1 MLDKDS
7 ARAMQYAV
15 LWTTHVHRFMVCLG
29 KSSWLEIQHM
39 VAWLGG
45 SPVASNEP
53 CAGMGYP
60 VGQHAKKSLFVGT
73 AKAGSSP
80 QLAEDS
86 EPVNVCNQATVDA
99 KCKPGQQNRSIV
111 YSFFLSFYAPYT
123 KPRVLVLLVPSPS
136 EDEGYRENRW
146 KVNFSMGNI
155 FWTDWCVCVCLCS
168 LFHWGTKTWKLFMSR
183 SQGPVAAKVRSQ
195 DKILLWHPKILS
207 YGFVSK

>member
-1 MLDKDS
+1 
-7 ARAMQYAV
+7 
-15 LWTTHVHRFMVCLG
+15 
-29 KSSWLEIQHM
+29 M

-53 CAGMGYP
+53 CAGRGYP

-111 YSFFLSFYAPYT
+111 FFFHLSMRPI
-123 KPRVLVLLVPSPS
+123 RNL
-136 EDEGYRENRW
+136 E
-146 KVNFSMGNI
+146 
-155 FWTDWCVCVCLCS
+155 CLSCW
-168 LFHWGTKTWKLFMSR
+168 F
-183 SQGPVAAKVRSQ
+183 QV
-195 DKILLWHPKILS
+195 HPKTRDTAKIAE
-207 YGFVSK
+207 K

>member
-1 MLDKDS
+1 VQTHGSDDFFPRLLRAMLDKDS

-111 YSFFLSFYAPYT
+111 YSFFF
-123 KPRVLVLLVPSPS
+123 
-136 EDEGYRENRW
+136 
-146 KVNFSMGNI
+146 I
-155 FWTDWCVCVCLCS
+155 FLCA
-168 LFHWGTKTWKLFMSR
+168 LYET
-183 SQGPVAAKVRSQ
+183 
-195 DKILLWHPKILS
+195 
-207 YGFVSK
+207 